1 MHTLQAYV
9 EHHIDMLIT
18 PGGSNDA
25 PGIQSPFVI
34 VAGVIFGLAV
44 ISAGALRVA
53 YGSRVPRGWLVLIVV
68 YGLTGFLSFL
78 LSELIPLPSLEQIL
92 NPDQDQCSDGEG
104 LIEILIKVAGGGI
117 FVHVPIMIWF
127 AVLRSRE
134 TDEQRTSLRESRAM
148 PRQEGAEEKET
159 EFVVLS
165 AKMTISQTIFL
176 LTIGTLF
183 NLISFVIWVISMLG
197 PDFSPIFF
205 PLPFLDFYKAK
216 LMASS
221 FRIKNSRVYLNAGYA
236 DSYFLF
242 AKEKMWNFYT
252 FGFYKKCFGDTYPKW
267 LDAHLQW
274 AGAPPEGFNSYFTVF
289 FNKGTLIQRIYYYV
303 MKTLFFSLLGWMPLT
318 R

>member
-1 MHTLQAYV
+1 VIEEPL
-9 EHHIDMLIT
+9 
-18 PGGSNDA
+18 
-25 PGIQSPFVI
+25 VI
-34 VAGVIFGLAV
+34 VCGAISVFAV

-53 YGSRVPRGWLVLIVV
+53 CGATVPLGWLVLIVV
-68 YGLTGFLSFL
+68 YGLTGFIVIL
-78 LSELIPLPSLEQIL
+78 LAKVIQFPSLGSIFGGG
-92 NPDQDQCSDGEG
+92 QDEGDGEDG
-104 LIEILIKVAGGGI
+104 LIGLLIEVAGSGI
-117 FVHVPIMIWF
+117 FVHVPIMVWF
-127 AVLRSRE
+127 SVLRSRE
-134 TDEQRTSLRESRAM
+134 TDEQRTSRRESRAM

-221 FRIKNSRVYLNAGYA
+221 FRIKKSRVYLNAGYA

-303 MKTLFFSLLGWMPLT
+303 MKTLFFSLLGWMPLS